1 MTGTAMWSR
10 KVRPDV
16 RASLW
21 WIADSIG
28 AVVFAGGLG
37 LIIAQN
43 IDTYQ
48 TVHAG
53 MVLIVGGALWR
64 GVAQG
69 AARAR
74 GAIAAADVHRRL
86 RQDLLPRLLPSRL
99 MRGALV
105 GEDMHLA
112 VDAIAATEGH
122 IARFLPLRMA
132 AAVSPLLIALAAA
145 PASPVAAAIMLATLV
160 PFVLGMIVA
169 GGAAARRAEAQ
180 HRALARLSGLFVDRL
195 GSLPTILLFGAEHR
209 VARHLGEAAQAVARR
224 TMAVLSVAFVS
235 AAVLEFMAALAVA
248 LVAVWCGFALLGLLP
263 FHMGQHLTLPRA
275 FYVLALAPEFYLG
288 LRRLAA
294 AYHERQQGEAALT
307 AMAQAAA
314 RMPVLP
320 PPAPA
325 PNRWS
330 GRAVV
335 VVRHA
340 DGTLIGPLDWDWHGA
355 GLHAV
360 TGPTGGGKTSLLRAL
375 IGQIPLESGMIMA
388 DDAPF
393 APGSVNHAIGWAGQQ
408 VALLPGTL
416 RSNLAHGGADEAAMR
431 ACLDRLGLGPLL
443 AARGGLDC
451 VIDHKGAGLSGG
463 ERRRIGLARALLAG
477 RAVLVLDEPTADLD
491 AATAQAVR
499 AMLADLAT
507 RHLIVVATHDADLVA
522 LARSVTPVA

>member
-10 KVRPDV
+10 MVRPDL

-21 WIADSIG
+21 WSADSIG
-28 AVVFAGGLG
+28 AIVFAGGLG
-37 LIIAQN
+37 LIIARN

-64 GVAQG
+64 GAAQG

-74 GAIAAADVHRRL
+74 GAIAAAAVHRRL

-132 AAVSPLLIALAAA
+132 AGVSPLLIALAAA

-195 GSLPTILLFGAEHR
+195 GTLPTILLFGAEQR

-224 TMAVLSVAFVS
+224 TMAVLTVAFVS
-235 AAVLEFMAALAVA
+235 SAVLEFMAALAVA

-263 FHMGQHLTLPRA
+263 FHLGRHLTLPRA

-288 LRRLAA
+288 LRRLAG
-294 AYHERQQGEAALT
+294 AYHERQQGEAALA

-325 PNRWS
+325 PTRWS
-330 GRAVV
+330 GRAV

-340 DGTLIGPLDWDWHGA
+340 DGTLIGPLGWDWHGA
-355 GLHAV
+355 GLHVV

-375 IGQIPLESGMIMA
+375 IGQIPLESGTIMA
-388 DDAPF
+388 DEAPF
-393 APGSVNHAIGWAGQQ
+393 APGSANHAIGWAGQQ

-416 RSNLAHGGADEAAMR
+416 RSNLAHGGAGDTAMR
-431 ACLDRLGLGPLL
+431 ACLDQLGLGPLL
-443 AARGGLDC
+443 DARGGLDC
-451 VIDHKGAGLSGG
+451 AIDHKGAGLSGG
-463 ERRRIGLARALLAG
+463 ERRRIGLARAVLSG

-499 AMLADLAT
+499 ALLADLAT
-507 RHLIVVATHDADLVA
+507 RHLIVAATHDADLVA